1 MRTLLLLVVLCFIC
15 SACSGGK
22 NADSEKGSIEQ
33 LTEQVGKDAADGI
46 KKPINKARKIDEL
59 AQERVDRMERAE
71 DQETQ

>member
-1 MRTLLLLVVLCFIC
+1 MLCFFC

-22 NADSEKGSIEQ
+22 NADSEKSKTEQ
-33 LTEQVGKDAADGI
+33 LAEQVGKAAADGI